1 MNMTAS
7 QYQKQLDDDGELAIA
22 AERAEQECREALL
35 RMGRWHY
42 AEQVRPW
49 ATKWQQYAGEQDVTE
64 ALYDLC
70 HNELCLALS
79 RMDDDPIEAVRI
91 LKECRARAV
100 EDVLG
105 RMDFEAIVKANSD
118 KEKAA

>member
-1 MNMTAS
+1 MTMTAA
-7 QYQKQLDDDGELAIA
+7 QHQKQLDDAAELEFA
-22 AERAEQECREALL
+22 AERTEQDCRETLL
-35 RMGRWHY
+35 QLKRWHY

-49 ATKWQQYAGEQDVTE
+49 ATRWQQVGEWDVTE

-70 HNELCLALS
+70 VDEVALVLS
-79 RMDDDPIEAVRI
+79 LLDSDPLEAVRI

-105 RMDFEAIVKANSD
+105 RMDFEAIVETNSE
-118 KEKAA
+118 KEQAA

>member
-7 QYQKQLDDDGELAIA
+7 QHQKQVDDAGYLTIE
-22 AERAEQECREALL
+22 AERIEQECRETLL
-35 RMGRWHY
+35 KLHRWPIQHY
-42 AEQVRPW
+42 WSAP
-49 ATKWQQYAGEQDVTE
+49 AMTTEQDVTE

-70 HNELCLALS
+70 HDELVLALS
-79 RMDDDPIEAVRI
+79 LLDTDPLEAVRI

-105 RMDFEAIVKANSD
+105 RMDFEAITKSIIEESKRN
-118 KEKAA
+118 AA

>member
-1 MNMTAS
+1 MKTAA
-7 QYQKQLDDDGELAIA
+7 QHQKQLDDDGELAIA
-22 AERAEQECREALL
+22 AERAEQECRESLL
-35 RMGRWHY
+35 RMDRYHY

-49 ATKWQQYAGEQDVTE
+49 ATKWQYAGEQDVTE

-70 HNELCLALS
+70 HNELCLALA

-105 RMDFEAIVKANSD
+105 RMDFEQIVKANNEQRD
-118 KEKAA
+118 AAA